1 MGLRRAP
8 TLGFGIIVLMTLIA
22 LSALANA
29 QPASAAE
36 STAPVQNADTS
47 PEVLNVPI
55 SREIPWPAAL
65 QPDINFWI
73 RVYSEISTRQGFM
86 HDEQNLSIVYSTIS
100 VPDRAP
106 GSKERRAAIEGA
118 RERWQRA
125 LSLAAEQRARGG
137 ESSDPDVRYVLG
149 LWGAAASATELRAA
163 ATRVRFQLG
172 QADRFRAGI
181 VRSGTWENHIA
192 RTLESKGLPKELAS
206 LPHVESSFDPTAY
219 SKVGAAGLWQFMRST
234 GRLYMRIDDVVDER
248 LDPFIATESAA
259 RLLQSNYR
267 VLGSWPLA
275 ITAYNH
281 GTAGMRRARD
291 RLGTDDYMVISRN
304 YRSKT
309 FGFASRN
316 FYPSFLAAV
325 TIDRNP
331 EKYFGPITRAPEAAF
346 HEISLPAYVDLAPLS
361 SALGLDVK
369 QLRGL
374 NPALRPAVWSGQFR
388 VPRGYRLR
396 LPAELAFS
404 AAELQARIDS
414 VHWHGNQHQ
423 PATHRIQRGETLS
436 QIARRYGVSM
446 QALADL
452 NGIRVN
458 SVIRYGQTLKLPA
471 GVEGRP

>member
-1 MGLRRAP
+1 
-8 TLGFGIIVLMTLIA
+8 
-22 LSALANA
+22 
-29 QPASAAE
+29 
-36 STAPVQNADTS
+36 
-47 PEVLNVPI
+47 
-55 SREIPWPAAL
+55 
-65 QPDINFWI
+65 
-73 RVYSEISTRQGFM
+73 M
-86 HDEQNLSIVYSTIS
+86 HDEQNLAVVYATVS

-118 RERWQRA
+118 RERWQLA
-125 LSLAAEQRARGG
+125 LTKAAEARSQAR
-137 ESSDPDVRYVLG
+137 EPEDADARHVLKV
-149 LWGAAASATELRAA
+149 WGNAATATELRAA

-259 RLLQSNYR
+259 KLLQSNYR

-291 RLGTDDYMVISRN
+291 RLGTDDYMVISRQ
-304 YRSKT
+304 YRSRT

-331 EKYFGPITRAPEAAF
+331 EKYFGPVTRAPEAAF
-346 HEISLPAYVDLAPLS
+346 HEVALPAYVDLVPLAG
-361 SALGLDVK
+361 ALGVETK
-369 QLRGL
+369 RLREL
-374 NPALRPAVWSGQFR
+374 NPALRPAVWSGELR

-396 LPAELAFS
+396 LPGDMPVS
-404 AAELQARIDS
+404 ANQLQAKVDAAF
-414 VHWHGNQHQ
+414 WHAGQ
-423 PATHRIQRGETLS
+423 PQPKVHRIQKGETLS
-436 QIARRYGVSM
+436 QIARRYGIST
-446 QALADL
+446 QTLADL
-452 NGIRVN
+452 NDIRVN
-458 SVIRYGQTLKLPA
+458 SVIRYGQTLRLPA
-471 GVEGRP
+471 SVEGRP

>member
-1 MGLRRAP
+1 
-8 TLGFGIIVLMTLIA
+8 
-22 LSALANA
+22 
-29 QPASAAE
+29 
-36 STAPVQNADTS
+36 
-47 PEVLNVPI
+47 
-55 SREIPWPAAL
+55 
-65 QPDINFWI
+65 
-73 RVYSEISTRQGFM
+73 M
-86 HDEQNLSIVYSTIS
+86 HDEQNLSIVYATIV

-125 LSLAAEQRARGG
+125 LNLAAEQLGRGTV
-137 ESSDPDVRYVLG
+137 SSDPDVQHVLKT
-149 LWGAAASATELRAA
+149 WGAAVTAVELRNA

-206 LPHVESSFDPTAY
+206 LPHVESSFEPTAY
-219 SKVGAAGLWQFMRST
+219 SKVAAAGLWQFMRST

-291 RLGTDDYMVISRN
+291 RLATDDYMVIRRN

-331 EKYFGPITRAPEAAF
+331 DKYFGPVRRAPEAVF
-346 HEISLPAYVDLAPLS
+346 REVTLPAYVELAPLA
-361 SALGLDVK
+361 SALEVDTK
-369 QLRGL
+369 QLREL
-374 NPALRPAVWSGQFR
+374 NPALRPGVWSGQFR
-388 VPRGYRLR
+388 IPRGYRLR
-396 LPAELAFS
+396 LPNDLSLS
-404 AAELQARIDS
+404 AAQLQARIDS
-414 VHWHGNQHQ
+414 AGRHGSQTQ
-423 PATHRIQRGETLS
+423 SETHRIQKGETLS
-436 QIARRYGVSM
+436 QIARRYGVST
-446 QALADL
+446 QTLADL

-471 GVEGRP
+471 KVEGRP